1 MKSKRKKDILNVVR
15 DDEASLK
22 EFEYFDNKDFSS
34 EIEEAR
40 KDNSFL
46 QIHGN
51 PNDTIDKSLERIRKA
66 IEESKAEKKMYSF
79 RLKVRT
85 VDALKARAA
94 AIGVPYQTYVNTL
107 LDKEA
112 FGTV

>member
-1 MKSKRKKDILNVVR
+1 MKSNKDKFKFKIVDDFLPKEALDILDN
-15 DDEASLK
+15 DD
-22 EFEYFDNKDFSS
+22 FDCS
-34 EIEEAR
+34 EKLEIKA
-40 KDNSFL
+40 
-46 QIHGN
+46 GN

-85 VDALKARAA
+85 VNALKARAA
-94 AIGVPYQTYVNTL
+94 AIGVPYQTYVNAL